1 VFRWCFARHP
11 AASCRQSEIQKQIAA
26 LDQNVPI
33 GDVQT
38 INERLSRTLSYPHLR
53 AIILAAFAGLALLLA
68 AIGLYA
74 VLSQSIAQ
82 RTQEFGVRMAVGAE
96 RSDLLKLVI
105 REGMVLTLAGLAA
118 GLMITLSLTGLL
130 SSLLYGVKPADPLT
144 LAGVSLLLVLV
155 TLCAAYI
162 PARRASRVDPMV
174 ALRYE

>member
-1 VFRWCFARHP
+1 LVFRAATGSLAP
-11 AASCRQSEIQKQIAA
+11 AAEIQKQIAA

-53 AIILAAFAGLALLLA
+53 AIILSAFAGLALLLA

-74 VLSQSIAQ
+74 VLSQLIAQ
-82 RTQEFGVRMAVGAE
+82 RTQEFGVRMALGAA

-105 REGMVLTLAGLAA
+105 REGMMLTFAGLAA

-144 LAGVSLLLVLV
+144 LAEVSLPLFLVA
-155 TLCAAYI
+155 LCAAYI
-162 PARRASRVDPMV
+162 PAQRASRIDPMV
-174 ALRYE
+174 ALRHE